1 MLVRMEMASK
11 KYCGMSVAVVYR
23 AAAVACTRVLAA
35 AAPRSAAPPPAT
47 SGAAHIRPE
56 SKKVSETFQFSIFLF
71 IQIFLSRKK

>member
-35 AAPRSAAPPPAT
+35 AAPRSAAAAAGNVG
-47 SGAAHIRPE
+47 SGAH
-56 SKKVSETFQFSIFLF
+56 
-71 IQIFLSRKK
+71 